1 MSKRDTMIRALCKS
15 LGVDY
20 RVTTI
25 DLERVIYRDFGN
37 GFNVEISGMHTSS
50 MKKDIPRELIGES
63 VEELMKYSNL
73 LIAQGYDS
81 YDKLFRLKY
90 GKTINYAGGVKN
102 MTHRIFYGTDFKLT
116 DSDKKMFS
124 REGYECKD
132 LLQGRAGLP
141 VVVSQKQDK
150 DFPIWKVQYG
160 FSCLVFSTYED
171 AMDFCRDRFT
181 RLDGKAV

>member
-1 MSKRDTMIRALCKS
+1 MRTATHREKE
-15 LGVDY
+15 G
-20 RVTTI
+20 
-25 DLERVIYRDFGN
+25 E
-37 GFNVEISGMHTSS
+37 
-50 MKKDIPRELIGES
+50 KK
-63 VEELMKYSNL
+63 
-73 LIAQGYDS
+73 
-81 YDKLFRLKY
+81 
-90 GKTINYAGGVKN
+90 

-150 DFPIWKVQYG
+150 NFPIWKEQYG
-160 FSCLVFSTYED
+160 FSCLVFPTYED

>member
-1 MSKRDTMIRALCKS
+1 MNKPLLLRGLVAAISGSTE
-15 LGVDY
+15 
-20 RVTTI
+20 TTI
-25 DLERVIYRDFGN
+25 EETDATKSTKGA
-37 GFNVEISGMHTSS
+37 TS
-50 MKKDIPRELIGES
+50 
-63 VEELMKYSNL
+63 
-73 LIAQGYDS
+73 
-81 YDKLFRLKY
+81 Y

-124 REGYECKD
+124 RGGDECKD

-160 FSCLVFSTYED
+160 VSCLVFPTYED

>member
-1 MSKRDTMIRALCKS
+1 MRTA
-15 LGVDY
+15 
-20 RVTTI
+20 
-25 DLERVIYRDFGN
+25 
-37 GFNVEISGMHTSS
+37 TSEDRTATHREKEGE
-50 MKKDIPRELIGES
+50 KK
-63 VEELMKYSNL
+63 
-73 LIAQGYDS
+73 
-81 YDKLFRLKY
+81 
-90 GKTINYAGGVKN
+90 

-160 FSCLVFSTYED
+160 VSCLVFPTYED
-171 AMDFCRDRFT
+171 AMDFCRED
-181 RLDGKAV
+181 LQD